1 MRRALITVV
10 YRPFCICFSEHKFT
24 AARLVHLQF
33 NHWTTLLRSCH
44 LHLSPIL
51 LQGSQLR
58 QPVHP
63 KYHVVT
69 RDMKDSEISFEFLT
83 HDHSRSLHTVS
94 LSIFCPFATLI
105 SMGLASPAP
114 PGLRLPKK
122 SMRQVWDH
130 KRRSCREPIRCIQC
144 GSLFPFLWEI
154 HL

>member
-1 MRRALITVV
+1 MVDQLRRALITVV

-33 NHWTTLLRSCH
+33 HHWTTLLLKCH

-51 LQGSQLR
+51 LHGSQLR

-69 RDMKDSEISFEFLT
+69 RDIQDSEIPFSFLT

-94 LSIFCPFATLI
+94 LSIFCLFANLHHILI
-105 SMGLASPAP
+105 L
-114 PGLRLPKK
+114 
-122 SMRQVWDH
+122 
-130 KRRSCREPIRCIQC
+130 
-144 GSLFPFLWEI
+144 LFPILMLTILSLMSILALRKAIISIPIFRSQ
-154 HL
+154 